1 MSMYS
6 MVGFCGLQIK
16 AVTLNPIFNIVFLNP
31 IFNCSY
37 KSNFNGKPSLL
48 PLSYPS
54 TSPKSMSN
62 FSVTNQM
69 TKVVLPTSPKSS
81 LRSWYNHRGWD
92 HDHPPVHWTTH
103 MRHCQSYFQYHPI
116 SILTVSPTASCHTI

>member
-1 MSMYS
+1 

-16 AVTLNPIFNIVFLNP
+16 AVTLNPIFNIVILNP

-54 TSPKSMSN
+54 TPPKSMSN

-69 TKVVLPTSPKSS
+69 TKVVLPNLTKEY
-81 LRSWYNHRGWD
+81 LK
-92 HDHPPVHWTTH
+92 
-103 MRHCQSYFQYHPI
+103 
-116 SILTVSPTASCHTI
+116 ILV